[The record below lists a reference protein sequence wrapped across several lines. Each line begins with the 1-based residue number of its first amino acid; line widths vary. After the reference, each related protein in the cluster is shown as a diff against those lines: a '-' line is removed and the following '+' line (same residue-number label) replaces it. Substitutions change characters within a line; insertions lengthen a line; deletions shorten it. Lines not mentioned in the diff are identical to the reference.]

1 MENAPCAYVA
11 VHTPT
16 TLASA
21 FFFPSLLALP
31 MIRAMFG
38 SGDITK
44 KMRLYLMIHLTF
56 ISEINLS
63 SRYRSISSSEEILP
77 TPCGVPVYISSLF

>member
-1 MENAPCAYVA
+1 
-11 VHTPT
+11 
-16 TLASA
+16 
-21 FFFPSLLALP
+21 
-31 MIRAMFG
+31 MFG

-63 SRYRSISSSEEILP
+63 SRYKSISSNEEILP